1 MAQGVVEEHGTTAGD
16 EKDVAM
22 AARGEALSH
31 VGGDGDHQG
40 GAADEGS
47 LDAMS
52 RHPITLTPLRSYDSL
67 PP

>member
-1 MAQGVVEEHGTTAGD
+1 MA
-16 EKDVAM
+16 VA
-22 AARGEALSH
+22 ACGEVLSH

-40 GAADEGS
+40 GAADEES
-47 LDAMS
+47 LEAMS